1 MSLLPDLYFGVS
13 PNKFCHLTLTV
24 YCARIYDAINHSSNY
39 QHNRGFFTFESRHCR
54 QSVRPSV
61 TPGTAACQAPLYST
75 ISQSLLKFMS
85 IESVMLSNHLIFRG
99 PLLLLPSIFPSIR
112 VFSNELALHIP
123 WPKYWSF
130 SNSPSNEYSGLISFR
145 IDWFDL
151 LAVQGTVFDK

>member
-61 TPGTAACQAPLYST
+61 TPGTAACQAPLSST

-85 IESVMLSNHLIFRG
+85 IESVMLSNHLVLCNSFSFC
-99 PLLLLPSIFPSIR
+99 LPSFLASGSFPVSRLFTSGGQTIGASVSASVLPMSI
-112 VFSNELALHIP
+112 
-123 WPKYWSF
+123 
-130 SNSPSNEYSGLISFR
+130 
-145 IDWFDL
+145 
-151 LAVQGTVFDK
+151 QG